1 MHSMNKQRGITFWGL
16 LMIGIMVGFYVF
28 LFFKLLSP
36 YMEYGKVKTSLENVA
51 RQPDAGNMERAE
63 IMAALER
70 RFAIEDVSRVD
81 LKKNLIIEKKPGVTI
96 MRITYE
102 VRVPLFYQVS
112 ALLEFDHSA
121 QAKSR

>member
-1 MHSMNKQRGITFWGL
+1 RSLNRQRGITFWGF
-16 LMIGIMVGFYVF
+16 LMVSILVGFYLF

-36 YMEYGKVKTSLENVA
+36 YLEYGKVKTSLENVA
-51 RQPDAGNMERAE
+51 RQPDAGNMERTE

-70 RFAIEDVSRVD
+70 RFAIEDINRVD
-81 LKKNLIIEKKPGVTI
+81 LKKSLIIEKKPGVTN

-112 ALLEFDHSA
+112 ALLDFDASA

>member
-1 MHSMNKQRGITFWGL
+1 MRSLSRQRGISFWGF
-16 LMIGIMVGFYVF
+16 LMVSILVGFYLF

-36 YMEYGKVKTSLENVA
+36 YLEYGKVKTSLENVA
-51 RQPDAGNMERAE
+51 RQPDAGNMERTE

-70 RFAIEDVSRVD
+70 RFAIEDINRVD
-81 LKKNLIIEKKPGVTI
+81 LKKSLIIEKKPGVTN

-112 ALLEFDHSA
+112 ALLDFDASA